1 MTISL
6 RRGRL
11 FASLA
16 VAGVLLSGCGS
27 GPSQVGAA
35 AIVGDQRIPVSDV
48 QSWFSEVLAKEPELK
63 PQLRQQ
69 GQFDELGRSL
79 AGQLVRKELVEQAAR
94 EDGLTVSEQ
103 QVDDMINQWGGPQV
117 TEGKIFT
124 PQNLREMARTEALV
138 TELGRRHFDG
148 LAVTFDFTQATTRS
162 EADRKAHQMAQ
173 GDAAVR
179 DLIAADAQAGVPAA
193 AGQRLRA
200 VDSPK
205 LAASTPLFGAE
216 PGTVLAFEPEP
227 NSGQWLVALIRQ
239 REAAPTPRPAGGVDD
254 QTLQGVGTFL
264 LGDTADRVGVT
275 LSPRYG
281 VWDPIGLQAAPNENE
296 TTGFRIEPDQQA
308 QDS

>member
-27 GPSQVGAA
+27 GPGHAGAA
-35 AIVGDQRIPVSDV
+35 AIVGDQRIPVSEV

-69 GQFDELGRSL
+69 GQYDELGRTL
-79 AGQLVRKELVEQAAR
+79 AGQLVRKELVAQAAR
-94 EDGLTVSEQ
+94 QDGLTVSEQ
-103 QVDDMINQWGGPQV
+103 QVTDMINQWGGPQA
-117 TEGKIFT
+117 TRGKIFT
-124 PQNLREMARTEALV
+124 PENLHDMARSEALV
-138 TELGRRHFDG
+138 TELGRRYFDG
-148 LAVTFDFTQATTRS
+148 LAVTFDFTQATTRA
-162 EADRKAHQMAQ
+162 EAERKAHQMAR

-179 DLIAADAQAGVPAA
+179 DLIAADARAGVPAA
-193 AGQRLRA
+193 AGQHLRA

-239 REAAPTPRPAGGVDD
+239 REAKPSPNPTSSVDD
-254 QTLQGVGTFL
+254 QTLQGVGSFL
-264 LGDTADRVGVT
+264 LGATADRVGVQ

-281 VWDPIGLQAAPNENE
+281 VWDQIGLQAAPNEGE
-296 TTGFRIEPDQQA
+296 TTGFRLEPEDK
-308 QDS
+308 SS

>member
-35 AIVGDQRIPVSDV
+35 AIVGDQRIPVTEV

-63 PQLRQQ
+63 PQLREQ
-69 GQFDELGRSL
+69 GQYDELGRTL
-79 AGQLVRKELVEQAAR
+79 AGQLVRQELVAQAAR
-94 EDGLTVSEQ
+94 ENGLTASEQ
-103 QVDDMINQWGGPQV
+103 QITDMINQWGGPQA

-124 PQNLREMARTEALV
+124 PENLHEMARTEALV
-138 TELGRRHFDG
+138 TELGRRYFDG
-148 LAVTFDFTQATTRS
+148 LAVTFDFTQATTRA
-162 EADRKAHQMAQ
+162 EAERKAHQMAQ

-179 DLIAADAQAGVPAA
+179 DLIAADAKAGLPAS
-193 AGQRLRA
+193 AGQQLRA
-200 VDSPK
+200 LDSPK
-205 LAASTPLFGAE
+205 LAASTPLFSAE

-227 NSGQWLVALIRQ
+227 NSGQWLIALIRD
-239 REAAPTPRPAGGVDD
+239 RKAAPTANPAGGVDD

-264 LGDTADRVGVT
+264 LGATADRVGVT

-281 VWDPIGLQAAPNENE
+281 VWDPIGLQPVPNEGE
-296 TTGFRIEPDQQA
+296 TTGFRIEPHHHEGA
-308 QDS
+308 

>member
-27 GPSQVGAA
+27 GPGQAGAA
-35 AIVGDQRIPVSDV
+35 AIVGDQRIPVSEV

-63 PQLRQQ
+63 PQLRRQ
-69 GQFDELGRSL
+69 GQYDELGRTL
-79 AGQLVRKELVEQAAR
+79 AGQLVRKELVAQAAR
-94 EDGLTVSEQ
+94 QDGLTVSEQ
-103 QVDDMINQWGGPQV
+103 QVTDMINQWGGPQA
-117 TEGKIFT
+117 TRGKIFT
-124 PQNLREMARTEALV
+124 PENLHDMARSEALV
-138 TELGRRHFDG
+138 TELGRRYFDG
-148 LAVTFDFTQATTRS
+148 LAVTFDFTQATTR
-162 EADRKAHQMAQ
+162 ADAERKAQQMSR

-179 DLIAADAQAGVPAA
+179 DLIAADAGAGVPAA

-227 NSGQWLVALIRQ
+227 NSGQWLVALIRE
-239 REAAPTPRPAGGVDD
+239 REAKPSPNPTSAVDD
-254 QTLQGVGTFL
+254 QTLQGVGSFL
-264 LGDTADRVGVT
+264 LGATADRVGVE

-281 VWDPIGLQAAPNENE
+281 VWDQIGLQAAPNEDE
-296 TTGFRIEPDQQA
+296 TTGFRIDPEDK
-308 QDS
+308 SS

>member
-27 GPSQVGAA
+27 GPGQAGAA
-35 AIVGDQRIPVSDV
+35 AIVGDQRIPVSEV

-63 PQLRQQ
+63 PQLRRQ
-69 GQFDELGRSL
+69 GQYDELGRTL
-79 AGQLVRKELVEQAAR
+79 AGQLVRKELVAQAAR
-94 EDGLTVSEQ
+94 QDGLTVSEQ
-103 QVDDMINQWGGPQV
+103 QVTDMINQWGGPQA
-117 TEGKIFT
+117 TQGKIFT
-124 PQNLREMARTEALV
+124 PENLHDMARSEALV
-138 TELGRRHFDG
+138 TELGRRYFDG
-148 LAVTFDFTQATTRS
+148 LAVTFDFTQATTR
-162 EADRKAHQMAQ
+162 ADAERKAQQMSR

-179 DLIAADAQAGVPAA
+179 DLIAADAGAGVPAA

-227 NSGQWLVALIRQ
+227 NSGQWLVALIRE
-239 REAAPTPRPAGGVDD
+239 REAKPSPNPTSAVDD
-254 QTLQGVGTFL
+254 QTLQGVGSFL
-264 LGDTADRVGVT
+264 LGATADRVGVT

-281 VWDPIGLQAAPNENE
+281 VWDQIGLQAAPNEDE
-296 TTGFRIEPDQQA
+296 TTGFRIDPEDK
-308 QDS
+308 SS